1 MTKEYKT
8 CSTCKYKASL
18 IGLGQ
23 GVRCWNPKNTNR
35 VFVGKMNLE
44 LPLIP
49 GLNKCCEHWKK
60 IDHDAKV

>member
-44 LPLIP
+44 RPLIRF
-49 GLNKCCEHWKK
+49 K
-60 IDHDAKV
+60 